1 MKELSPNCPFSF
13 CKNFEEKI
21 RTSFLQRILGK
32 FIGRIFNKPEKGI
45 ILMENMSIESST
57 ISTHDLMKGRDKR
70 QIMGIDEAKGAMV
83 AMAIFHG
90 VMWNFYNGHCLP
102 TLENREQTMTISR
115 EDIISYLDPLSPPS
129 RIEKW
134 LSKDM
139 HSRLAKY
146 TFKAIKLMIENFFPD
161 QNTFAPKLT
170 AMHQP
175 NTKLFS
181 VNSMTKPKHILEYA
195 IMTWMEEIFW

>member
-1 MKELSPNCPFSF
+1 MKELSPYCLYSF
-13 CKNFEEKI
+13 WEHFEEKI
-21 RTSFLQRILGK
+21 GTSFLQRMLGK
-32 FIGRIFNKPEKGI
+32 ILGRIFNKAEKGI

-57 ISTHDLMKGRDKR
+57 ISTHELMKSRDKR

-129 RIEKW
+129 KIEKW
-134 LSKDM
+134 LIKDM
-139 HSRLAKY
+139 HSRVAKD
-146 TFKAIKLMIENFFPD
+146 TFKAIKLMVENFFPD
-161 QNTFAPKLT
+161 QKQHL
-170 AMHQP
+170 
-175 NTKLFS
+175 
-181 VNSMTKPKHILEYA
+181 I
-195 IMTWMEEIFW
+195 